1 MGAVTAEEVASLQ
14 REFDWVLDTEVDNV
28 TKQLKAAVTVS
39 FDENICYVASGIII
53 DNRFAGV
60 CQQVPHQGWRPE
72 LREERPPE
80 LGQIRAVQRR
90 PGEGDSDPLRGRHL
104 GGGHQPQAAEAT
116 HQRRLP

>member
-39 FDENICYVASGIII
+39 FDVNICCSGGNI
-53 DNRFAGV
+53 RFAGV
-60 CQQVPHQGWRPE
+60 CKQVPHQGWRPE

-90 PGEGDSDPLRGRHL
+90 PGEGDSDPHRGRHI